1 MSFAAEVK
9 KELTGLIVGTDNAKS
24 ELAALLR
31 MNGVTSLGMQQRLS
45 VQTENAAI
53 ARRIYTLLKET
64 YGVDVDV
71 AVQDSARLNQ
81 KKTFSVR
88 VNDNI
93 DGILAELGVDAFGL
107 HPAIPPYLLNQVDK
121 RRSYLRGAF
130 LAAGSVNSPEKSHY
144 HLEIYTTHEEFAEE
158 LVQLMKE
165 FDLPGKIADRKPGY
179 IVYLKRS
186 DKIAEFLSRIGAT
199 NTMLHF
205 EDVRLMRDMRNSANR
220 LVNAEVA
227 NMQKTAIAASQQV
240 DMIHEIAEMI
250 GGLQKLPLKLREF
263 AEVRLAHPDESLGEI
278 GELMPGKPISKSG
291 VNHRLRKLKQLHA
304 ALQNGDEVD
313 LTNL

>member
-9 KELTGLIVGTDNAKS
+9 KELTGLIVGHENAKS

-31 MNGVTSLGMQQRLS
+31 MNGVTSLGAQQRLS

-53 ARRIYTLLKET
+53 ARRIYTLIREN
-64 YGVDVDV
+64 YPVDVQV
-71 AVQDSARLNQ
+71 AVHDHSSLNQ
-81 KKTFSVR
+81 KKTFAVEMHD
-88 VNDNI
+88 VD
-93 DGILAELGVDAFGL
+93 DILAELGVDAFGL
-107 HPAIPPYLLNQVDK
+107 HPAIPPYLLNQIDK

-158 LVQLMKE
+158 LVVLMQE
-165 FDLPGKIADRKPGY
+165 FDLPAKIADRGAGY

-186 DKIAEFLSRIGAT
+186 DKIAEFLARIGAT

-205 EDVRLMRDMRNSANR
+205 EDVRMMRDMRNSANR
-220 LVNAEVA
+220 VNNADLA
-227 NMQKTAIAASQQV
+227 NMQKTAVAANAQV
-240 DMIHEIAEMI
+240 EMIHEISEMI

-263 AEVRLAHPDESLGEI
+263 AETRLAHQDESLVEL

-291 VNHRLRKLKQLHA
+291 ANHRLRKLKALHQ
-304 ALQNGDEVD
+304 ALKNGENVD
-313 LTNL
+313 LTNI